1 MTALSTGGKTGVTVQ
16 EASSGVVRVYF
27 GLYRPTLTFK
37 ALVVAAS
44 VGILAPSAASAQV
57 RRRAPEPPPAPAEPI
72 REIADE
78 TAKCGFAF
86 HTSLERLRGGDV
98 RQLSDIDRLARQ
110 QDPALSGRWL
120 YWTKTSKGAA
130 APKPERVCA
139 QNVTRNG
146 RARCTEWETKPVDPV
161 KLALFASAPTA
172 DELTV
177 LRALDAF
184 VGEKGATLEFGSNGR
199 QHATLQRVAVELQAY
214 TSQPRHPALCNGV
227 PEMME
232 FKAGKLEG
240 LKKRIDDVGAIAAK
254 ARTQELK
261 RVTAARELR
270 ATDAKLTA
278 GGEPAT
284 APTPGPVLPPLPAD
298 MAATAL
304 VVAALEGTVPADKI
318 AQLRSESSAL
328 RALQRAR
335 DLVAPDATPDM
346 TPAVRTSIT
355 SALRMIEAASYAEVQ
370 VARVQRFDRLFLG
383 LISQIREAHRATCT
397 CGD

>member
-1 MTALSTGGKTGVTVQ
+1 MT
-16 EASSGVVRVYF
+16 SGF
-27 GLYRPTLTFK
+27 YRPTPTFK
-37 ALVVAAS
+37 ALVAATLVA
-44 VGILAPSAASAQV
+44 ILAPSAAAAQV
-57 RRRAPEPPPAPAEPI
+57 RRRAPEPPPAPVEPI

-86 HTSLERLRGGDV
+86 HASLERLRAGDV

-110 QDPALSGRWL
+110 PDPALSGRWL
-120 YWTKTSKGAA
+120 YWTKTNKGAA

-139 QNVTRNG
+139 QSVTRNG
-146 RARCTEWETKPVDPV
+146 RDRCTEWETKPVDPV
-161 KLALFASAPTA
+161 KLALFASQPTA

-184 VGEKGATLEFGSNGR
+184 VTDKGATLEFGSNGR
-199 QHATLQRVAVELQAY
+199 QYATLQRVAVELQSY

-232 FKAGKLEG
+232 FKAAKLEG
-240 LKKRIDDVGAIAAK
+240 LKKRIDDVGAVAAK
-254 ARTQELK
+254 ARTQARQ

-270 ATDAKLTA
+270 AAEAKLKA
-278 GGEPAT
+278 ASEA
-284 APTPGPVLPPLPAD
+284 AAVPTSVAVLLPLGAD
-298 MAATAL
+298 MTTTAL
-304 VVAALEGTVPADKI
+304 VIAVLEGTIPADKS
-318 AQLRSESSAL
+318 AELRGEPNAL

-335 DLVAPDATPDM
+335 ELIAPDTTPDM
-346 TPAVRTSIT
+346 TPAVRSSIA

-383 LISQIREAHRATCT
+383 TISQIREAHRATCT